1 MSRQEGPQGM
11 NFVAID
17 FEMANARRASICQ
30 IGLIKVI
37 NGVPGNQFTG
47 LVTPPPGHTM
57 FTQQNT
63 RIHGITSWDVKNA
76 GGQDMPAPGWPEM
89 LERLWKYT
97 HNGALP
103 LVAHNASVERS
114 GIEQAT
120 AACGLEIPFYKYLC
134 TVKLAKRWLPDSPNN
149 KLDTLIDH
157 LALGDFQHHD
167 AGEDARATAL
177 MLMEIARRN
186 GVDSLGELWPDY
198 QWQKQLVA
206 AGR

>member
-1 MSRQEGPQGM
+1 MSSQQGPEGM

-37 NGVPGNQFTG
+37 NGVPGHQFTG

-57 FTQQNT
+57 FTPQNT

-76 GGQDMPAPGWPEM
+76 GGDFIPAPGWPEM

-97 HNGALP
+97 HEGTLP
-103 LVAHNASVERS
+103 LVAHNAPVERS

-120 AACGLEIPFYKYLC
+120 AACGLEIPFYEYLC
-134 TVKLAKRWLPDSPNN
+134 TLNLSRRWLPDSPNH
-149 KLDTLIDH
+149 KLDTITDH
-157 LALGDFQHHD
+157 LNLGKFGHHD
-167 AGEDARATAL
+167 AGEDARVTAL
-177 MLMEIARRN
+177 LLLEIARRN
-186 GVDSLGELWPDY
+186 NVTSLGELWPDY
-198 QWQKQLVA
+198 QWQKNPVA